1 MYPRAIEAYEHAEIF
16 RRPLWVCRVAIEAQ
30 SVAFFAVQRVEQF
43 VAIALRRHDSSS
55 SSSSS
60 SLFSL
65 SLYVIKKGVGS
76 KTCSLS
82 LSFRALL
89 LLLLKLFT
97 SSFFDFCL
105 FRVYGL
111 TFFFFPARF
120 SKKKKSST
128 RAVAHI
134 PHSQS
139 FHSKRA

>member
-76 KTCSLS
+76 KTFSLS
-82 LSFRALL
+82 LLPRSSSSSS
-89 LLLLKLFT
+89 
-97 SSFFDFCL
+97 SSFEAFHIVVFRFL
-105 FRVYGL
+105 FV
-111 TFFFFPARF
+111 
-120 SKKKKSST
+120 
-128 RAVAHI
+128 
-134 PHSQS
+134 
-139 FHSKRA
+139 